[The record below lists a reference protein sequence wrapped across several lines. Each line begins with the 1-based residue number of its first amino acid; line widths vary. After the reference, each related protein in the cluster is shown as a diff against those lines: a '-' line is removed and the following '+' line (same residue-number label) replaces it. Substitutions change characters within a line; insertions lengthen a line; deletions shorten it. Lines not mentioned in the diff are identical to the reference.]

1 MNIAILA
8 AADLGNM
15 VQKTGET
22 FGFDTKI
29 FLSQVVSFVIV
40 ALVLRQFAYKPI
52 LAVLE
57 ERRQRIAE
65 GLLNAEKI
73 KQQLAEA
80 EQRHAEILAKAN
92 AQAQKM
98 IDDAR
103 ESAAHVG
110 ERKQQE
116 AIVAAEQIS
125 RCAIS
130 SSRSVSTSFSTSPS
144 ASDTGTFTISVRRQ
158 ALHTD
163 GPALGAQ
170 APALADG
177 ARLQRAIRLE
187 RFLIGPGTFF
197 ETAAQI
203 GHGALEVRAERI
215 LRGFSLRVDR
225 RPGAPKQ
232 HDVPKLLRQL
242 AERHLRI
249 DRERLLQARE
259 HVVDEAAIALGPR
272 HDRSG
277 GERQAV
283 VRHDARRDR
292 SRRPRRAPGTPD
304 TPRAA
309 S

>member
-1 MNIAILA
+1 MNIAFLPLA
-8 AADLGNM
+8 SIVDMARE
-15 VQKTGET
+15 TGET

-103 ESAAHVG
+103 ESSAHIA

-116 AIVAAEQIS
+116 AVAAAEQIMAKA
-125 RCAIS
+125 REAS
-130 SSRSVSTSFSTSPS
+130 SIEHERTMTELKRELGRLVVDTTAKVTGKVLTSE
-144 ASDTGTFTISVRRQ
+144 DQR
-158 ALHTD
+158 
-163 GPALGAQ
+163 
-170 APALADG
+170 
-177 ARLQRAIRLE
+177 RLQEEASR
-187 RFLIGPGTFF
+187 
-197 ETAAQI
+197 QI
-203 GHGALEVRAERI
+203 
-215 LRGFSLRVDR
+215 
-225 RPGAPKQ
+225 
-232 HDVPKLLRQL
+232 
-242 AERHLRI
+242 
-249 DRERLLQARE
+249 
-259 HVVDEAAIALGPR
+259 
-272 HDRSG
+272 
-277 GERQAV
+277 
-283 VRHDARRDR
+283 
-292 SRRPRRAPGTPD
+292 
-304 TPRAA
+304 A